1 MATRTTTQFFVPPSA
16 FASTPHPVTAH
27 GTRIRYADGHE
38 CLDGVSGLW
47 NVPLGYGHRG
57 VADAVHHALIDAS
70 YLTHFRAGH
79 AWADRASS
87 ALLGLTRPGEFTRVL
102 HVTSGSAAVDAVIKL
117 ARQFQL
123 LRGEPRRR
131 VIGSSPWQWCSGPS
145 VWLGAQVLSA
155 GRACGVTSL
164 SGAQRGGE
172 RPGTWRPY
180 GGG

>member
-27 GTRIRYADGHE
+27 GSRIRYADSHE

-79 AWADRASS
+79 AWADRAGS
-87 ALLGLTRPGEFTRVL
+87 ALLVEVVKTLSERLREANRMVSSVGEL
-102 HVTSGSAAVDAVIKL
+102 ADWLAGSLV
-117 ARQFQL
+117 
-123 LRGEPRRR
+123 
-131 VIGSSPWQWCSGPS
+131 
-145 VWLGAQVLSA
+145 
-155 GRACGVTSL
+155 
-164 SGAQRGGE
+164 
-172 RPGTWRPY
+172 
-180 GGG
+180 